1 MPVSLSFLAMPQPAA
16 DAANDP
22 RPQAPIEPAPN
33 ECCGSGCP
41 LCVYD
46 LYAEEV
52 ARYRQA
58 LALWQQRH
66 PDAE

>member
-1 MPVSLSFLAMPQPAA
+1 MPDQLPDTA
-16 DAANDP
+16 DDP
-22 RPQAPIEPAPN
+22 RPLAPVEPEPN

-52 ARYRQA
+52 ARYRER
-58 LALWQQRH
+58 LAQWRQRH
-66 PDAE
+66 PGAE

>member
-1 MPVSLSFLAMPQPAA
+1 MSPSRAMPDTLPEPL
-16 DAANDP
+16 DDP
-22 RPQAPIEPAPN
+22 RPTAPVEPAPN

-52 ARYRQA
+52 ARYREQ
-58 LALWQQRH
+58 LAQWLKRH